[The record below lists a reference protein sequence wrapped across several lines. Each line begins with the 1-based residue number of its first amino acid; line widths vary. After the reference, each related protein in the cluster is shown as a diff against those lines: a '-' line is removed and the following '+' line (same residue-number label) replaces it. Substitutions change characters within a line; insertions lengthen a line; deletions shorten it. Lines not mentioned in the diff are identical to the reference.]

1 MMVGA
6 GGAVGGAVTISL
18 TYSYRR
24 RWQIE
29 SSHTRKG
36 QVSSSRFATQYQPVE
51 AYFGFAPGYISTC
64 VEINQ

>member
-1 MMVGA
+1 MTGA

-18 TYSYRR
+18 TYSYLR

-29 SSHTRKG
+29 SSQTLYGH
-36 QVSSSRFATQYQPVE
+36 VSKSRFAAQYQPVE
-51 AYFGFAPGYISTC
+51 ACRGLAPGYISTC

>member
-1 MMVGA
+1 MGA

-29 SSHTRKG
+29 SSQTLYGHVNSNK
-36 QVSSSRFATQYQPVE
+36 FATQYQPVE
-51 AYFGFAPGYISTC
+51 ACRGLAPGYISTC